1 MPTYT
6 QKQEPTILPDGFYW
20 FRVKNAK
27 ENTSTKGNDKIELE
41 IEIQGSPTIVYENLT
56 FSEKSFWRI
65 DEFRTATGEKLASSG
80 EVTFNAEDCI
90 ARTGCC
96 ELFTDDFE
104 GRHRNK
110 VTRFMHPDAVPAD
123 IVKMRESRFAPPSPS
138 AAAGPMRVPGPPK
151 MAKPDADNEPEEI
164 PF

>member
-1 MPTYT
+1 VPTYT

-20 FRVKNAK
+20 FRIKNAK
-27 ENTSTKGNDKIELE
+27 ENTSTKGNNKIELE

-96 ELFTDDFE
+96 ELFTDEFD
-104 GRHRNK
+104 GRRRNK

-138 AAAGPMRVPGPPK
+138 AAAASPIRVP
-151 MAKPDADNEPEEI
+151 AKPATPGTDNEPDDI